1 MMPWYGPA
9 GMTMHVCE
17 IDFRVGGR
25 YLYGLQSGEGWEYFT
40 SGTYEEIVPLERI
53 VVSEGLSDA
62 DGSPVAPAHYGMHGD
77 TSDRMTIIVSFED
90 IDGRRTRLTLQHLGW
105 ADAAMAEQA
114 GGGWNQAFGKLAEAL
129 ASA

>member
-40 SGTYEEIVPLERI
+40 TGTYEEIVPLERI

-62 DGSPVAPAHYGMHGD
+62 DGSPVAPSDYGMPGD